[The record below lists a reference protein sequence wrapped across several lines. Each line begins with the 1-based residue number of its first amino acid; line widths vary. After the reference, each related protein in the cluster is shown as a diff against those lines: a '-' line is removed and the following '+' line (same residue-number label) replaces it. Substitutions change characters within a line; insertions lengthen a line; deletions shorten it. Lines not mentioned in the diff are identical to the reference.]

1 MIINVKINEAKNL
14 KQTNIEFLETL
25 IKEFN
30 IKLDKKTADKWE
42 AMGFNDLELETIETL
57 GKYLEEK
64 LKKLDDDK
72 LYDIFRDVLLHHLD
86 KLWVDHI
93 DEMQYL
99 RDKVGF
105 MWYAQ
110 QDPLI
115 VYKKE
120 SFEKFQ
126 SLIYTFKSTTTSYI
140 LNLDFDAIQKQDE
153 IAKLILEKQKSGD
166 KEFLSKLS
174 KVSGNLQELIKL
186 AKQEEV
192 KRAENIKKKMIFEDE
207 DGFEVFEVGD
217 EKWET
222 KMIVGN
228 LLKIPKLD
236 QTIRLL

>member
-1 MIINVKINEAKNL
+1 MLMKKEELENLELTQKQFTSAIERAQKQIEAWHFSIRKHLFDYDSVIDKQRQRIYKKRDEILASELDEELKKEFVKNTKKDLRDNIDLIINVKINEAKNL

-105 MWYAQ
+105 M
-110 QDPLI
+110 
-115 VYKKE
+115 
-120 SFEKFQ
+120 
-126 SLIYTFKSTTTSYI
+126 
-140 LNLDFDAIQKQDE
+140 
-153 IAKLILEKQKSGD
+153 
-166 KEFLSKLS
+166 
-174 KVSGNLQELIKL
+174 
-186 AKQEEV
+186 
-192 KRAENIKKKMIFEDE
+192 
-207 DGFEVFEVGD
+207 
-217 EKWET
+217 
-222 KMIVGN
+222 
-228 LLKIPKLD
+228 
-236 QTIRLL
+236 

>member
-1 MIINVKINEAKNL
+1 MLMKKEELENLELTQKQFTSAIERAQKQIEAWHFSIRKHLFDYDSVIDKQRQRIYKKRDEILASELDEELKKEFVKNTKKDLRDNIDLIINVKINEAKNL

-25 IKEFN
+25 IKDFN

-105 MWYAQ
+105 M
-110 QDPLI
+110 
-115 VYKKE
+115 
-120 SFEKFQ
+120 
-126 SLIYTFKSTTTSYI
+126 
-140 LNLDFDAIQKQDE
+140 
-153 IAKLILEKQKSGD
+153 
-166 KEFLSKLS
+166 
-174 KVSGNLQELIKL
+174 
-186 AKQEEV
+186 
-192 KRAENIKKKMIFEDE
+192 
-207 DGFEVFEVGD
+207 
-217 EKWET
+217 
-222 KMIVGN
+222 
-228 LLKIPKLD
+228 
-236 QTIRLL
+236 